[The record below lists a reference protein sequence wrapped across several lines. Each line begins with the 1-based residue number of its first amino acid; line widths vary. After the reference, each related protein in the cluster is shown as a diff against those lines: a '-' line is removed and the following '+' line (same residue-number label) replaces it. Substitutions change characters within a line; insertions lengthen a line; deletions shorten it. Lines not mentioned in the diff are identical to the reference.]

1 MAEDVAEPLGDLGAD
16 AGDRGQRAAP
26 AGAAAARFG
35 SRFRI
40 QKMRPPEATK
50 LIASSRTAIG
60 APSRPTSPPPS
71 GWPRTWA
78 AEPLI
83 WSFELPSMRSSG
95 SRIAGRNDWSATSK
109 KTVSVPLMKPT
120 M

>member
-1 MAEDVAEPLGDLGAD
+1 MGPV
-16 AGDRGQRAAP
+16 RR
-26 AGAAAARFG
+26 G

-40 QKMRPPEATK
+40 QKISPPETTK
-50 LIASSRTAIG
+50 LTASTTMANG
-60 APSRPTSPPPS
+60 AVSSPTIPPPS

-78 AEPLI
+78 AEALT

-109 KTVSVPLMKPT
+109 KTVSVPLMNPT
-120 M
+120 T